1 MRRESEARA
10 KAIGV
15 QLLPFEASVPEQLA
29 DVLAAAAQKH
39 SDALVVLSD
48 PMFNFNRRRLVEAA
62 AQHRL
67 PAVYE
72 WHEFVEAGG
81 LMAYGPNFTDLF
93 RPAATYIDSAS
104 LGPAQNRGM
113 WSMGNRPSCSFCRI
127 EVRRASASIG
137 GSRNDSPGRSSQM
150 PGGPDACSRHSGGP
164 MEGNPHSTPY

>member
-72 WHEFVEAGG
+72 WRESVEAGG

-93 RPAATYIDSAS
+93 RRAATYVD
-104 LGPAQNRGM
+104 R
-113 WSMGNRPSCSFCRI
+113 RFT
-127 EVRRASASIG
+127 RAS
-137 GSRNDSPGRSSQM
+137 PE
-150 PGGPDACSRHSGGP
+150 SGDVVDGQP
-164 MEGNPHSTPY
+164 TVV

>member
-67 PAVYE
+67 SAVYE
-72 WHEFVEAGG
+72 WRESVEAGG

-93 RPAATYIDSAS
+93 RRAATYVDRRFTRAS
-104 LGPAQNRGM
+104 PESGK
-113 WSMGNRPSCSFCRI
+113 WSMGNRPSCSFRRI
-127 EVRRASASIG
+127 WVRRASASIG
-137 GSRNDSPGRSSQM
+137 TRALPPIAPHARTTSANSRSRSRS
-150 PGGPDACSRHSGGP
+150 ASSSRR
-164 MEGNPHSTPY
+164 TPPIVH